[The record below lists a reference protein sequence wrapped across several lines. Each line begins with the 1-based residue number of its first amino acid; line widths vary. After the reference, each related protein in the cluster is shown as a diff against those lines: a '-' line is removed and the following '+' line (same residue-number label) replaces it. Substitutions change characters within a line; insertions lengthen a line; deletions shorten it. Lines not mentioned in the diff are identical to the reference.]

1 MPKPAEVAQRVT
13 IPSYLGPHDHPW
25 LLALIEEY
33 QRFAGRRRAELT
45 ARLREPLRVQCPAD
59 RLELARKVMD
69 RICLPNTRSP
79 LPPPNAREA
88 VFCAAAD
95 RRARGEALRDAAAAT
110 GVKPDELLSAMFA
123 DLPDEKLLPPPPA
136 DLNPVTLAL
145 RANLALVGSWFA
157 RATRVEIALAGNARD
172 IVRYALLRGLLCV
185 VRGDPNGSDGL
196 VLEISGPLS
205 LFRSTLVYGR
215 TLASLVPRL
224 AHCDRFE
231 LQAFCVVNGQQTVIC
246 VRSGD
251 PIFPSDPPRR
261 FDSKLEQ
268 RFVRDFGKA
277 APDWNIV
284 REPAPIE
291 ADGTLIFPDFELV
304 HRRNE
309 RQRAWLEIIGF
320 WTPTY
325 LTDKLRRLR
334 AARLERL
341 ILCIDASLNCGD
353 RELPG
358 AACIVRFKRRIDPRL
373 VLDLLEARNP
383 STRNTSGTPR
393 CE

>member
-1 MPKPAEVAQRVT
+1 MPRPVELAQT
-13 IPSYLGPHDHPW
+13 ITSPNYLGPHDHPW

-33 QRFAGRRRAELT
+33 TSFAGRRRAELT
-45 ARLREPLRVQCPAD
+45 ARLREPLRVQCAAD

-69 RICLPNTRSP
+69 RLCVPNTKSA
-79 LPPPNAREA
+79 LPPPKARESI
-88 VFCAAAD
+88 FCAASD
-95 RRARGEALRDAAAAT
+95 RRPRNDVLRDAAAAT
-110 GVKPDELLSAMFA
+110 GVKPDELLAALFA
-123 DLPDEKLLPPPPA
+123 DLPGEKLLPAPPA
-136 DLNPVTLAL
+136 DLNPITLAL
-145 RANLALVGSWFA
+145 RANLALVGSWLA
-157 RATRVEIALAGNARD
+157 RATRVEIVLAGNARD
-172 IVRYALLRGLLCV
+172 VVRYALLRGLLCV
-185 VRGDPNGSDGL
+185 VRGDPNAGDEL

-231 LQAFCVVNGQQTVIC
+231 LQAFCVVNGQQAIIR

-251 PIFPSDPPRR
+251 PIFPPEPPKR

-277 APDWNIV
+277 APDWTIV
-284 REPAPIE
+284 REPAPIPAE
-291 ADGTLIFPDFELV
+291 GTLIFPDFELV

-309 RQRAWLEIIGF
+309 RHRAWLEIIGF

-325 LTDKLRRLR
+325 LSDKLRRLR

-353 RELPG
+353 CDLPESVHV
-358 AACIVRFKRRIDPRL
+358 IRFKRRIDPRV
-373 VLDLLEARNP
+373 VLALLEA
-383 STRNTSGTPR
+383 
-393 CE
+393 

>member
-1 MPKPAEVAQRVT
+1 MPKPHELEQRIT
-13 IPSYLGPHDHPW
+13 SPSYLGPHDHPW

-33 QRFAGRRRAELT
+33 ERFAGRRRADLT
-45 ARLREPLRVQCPAD
+45 ARLHEPLRIQCAAD
-59 RLELARKVMD
+59 RLDLARKVMD
-69 RICLPNTRSP
+69 RICLPNTRST
-79 LPPPNAREA
+79 LPPPRAREA

-95 RRARGEALRDAAAAT
+95 RRPRNDALRDAAATT
-110 GVKPDELLSAMFA
+110 GTKPDDLLSTMFA
-123 DLPDEKLLPPPPA
+123 DLPGEKLLPPPPA

-145 RANLALVGSWFA
+145 RANLALVGSWLA
-157 RATRVEIALAGNARD
+157 RATRVEIALSGNARD

-185 VRGDPNGSDGL
+185 VRGDPNNSDAM

-215 TLASLVPRL
+215 VLASLVPRL
-224 AHCDRFE
+224 AHCDRFD
-231 LQAFCVVNGQQTVIC
+231 LQAFCVINGQQTVIR
-246 VRSGD
+246 VRSCD
-251 PIFPSDPPRR
+251 PIFPADPPKR

-277 APDWNIV
+277 APDWSIV
-284 REPAPIE
+284 REPVPIE

-353 RELPG
+353 GELPG
-358 AACIVRFKRRIDPRL
+358 GARIVRFKRRVDPRP
-373 VLDLLEARNP
+373 VLALLEA
-383 STRNTSGTPR
+383 
-393 CE
+393 